1 MPRRGLISLLLVSAF
16 ALIAAACGGAEDDP
30 VLNEDATVE
39 SQDSGD
45 DRDLP
50 ATEDQPTSPTVR
62 DVPDTNATT
71 EPADDGATTE
81 VERPSAPGG
90 TTVQPAT
97 DATTTPA
104 TTADGTYT
112 VQAGDTLGNIAFRF
126 GTTAAVLADLN
137 ALTNP
142 DSLTIGQVLVL
153 PGGQAPAD
161 EEGATVAD
169 PGDGDATDDGDGD
182 AVGDGNDAGD
192 TGDDPPPA
200 PPIAGAGLSPGGIPQ
215 PGPGITFDALPTR
228 PTALSDFA
236 TTALPWL
243 QDRTSPSEIQ
253 DLFIDWSMPPLAQ
266 GDRFFLVDTDADGL
280 FSLVAI
286 FTDPNQPQR
295 GPLTDAN
302 IVVYDPVPDQPT
314 RWRQAYDHNLANPL
328 AGQDYFVLGVD
339 DVTGDGQRDITYAE
353 VFCGAS
359 TCTTVVHVLVRNG
372 DGYRDAAT
380 PRIEIATAT
389 TFELADLTGDGVAD
403 LAVEGG
409 TFASVGAGPPRP
421 FEFLYSG
428 VGGNFIEI
436 LRFGLPTTFQIW
448 VIADANSAFNAG
460 DYAAALAAYTQAA
473 TDGSLDAFVPGA
485 GPELVALAQLRSAIA
500 QVQLADPTSA
510 AASAQ
515 AASAAGGLMG
525 ELASAYLGAIIAQ
538 PDATLGCAALND
550 ALALRV
556 GEWDAFWEQF
566 GFGIPAFR
574 AEQLCPF

>member
-1 MPRRGLISLLLVSAF
+1 MPRPGLISLLLVSAF
-16 ALIAAACGGAEDDP
+16 ALIAAACGGTDDDP
-30 VLNEDATVE
+30 LLNDDPAVE

-45 DRDLP
+45 DRDVP

-71 EPADDGATTE
+71 EAADDGATTE
-81 VERPSAPGG
+81 VERPSATGG

-97 DATTTPA
+97 GATTTPA

-137 ALTNP
+137 ALANP

-161 EEGATVAD
+161 EAGESVAD
-169 PGDGDATDDGDGD
+169 SGDGDATDDGEGD
-182 AVGDGNDAGD
+182 DAGD
-192 TGDDPPPA
+192 ADDDPPPL
-200 PPIAGAGLSPGGIPQ
+200 PPVAGAGLSPSGIPQ
-215 PGPGITFDALPTR
+215 PGPEITFDAVPNR
-228 PTALSDFA
+228 PAALSDFA
-236 TTALPWL
+236 TMALPWL
-243 QDRTSPSEIQ
+243 QDRTSPSELQ
-253 DLFIDWSMPPLAQ
+253 DLFIEWSMPPVPQ

-302 IVVYDPVPDQPT
+302 LVIYDPVPDQPT

-339 DVTGDGQRDITYAE
+339 DVTGDGERDITYAE
-353 VFCGAS
+353 VFCGAN
-359 TCTTVVHVLVRNG
+359 TCTTVVHVLVRDG

-389 TFELADLTGDGVAD
+389 TFEFADLTGDGVAD

-409 TFASVGAGPPRP
+409 AFASVGAGPPRP

-436 LRFGLPTTFQIW
+436 LRAGLPTTFQIW
-448 VIADANSAFNAG
+448 VIADGNSAFNAG
-460 DYAAALAAYTQAA
+460 DYASALTTYSQAA
-473 TDGSLDAFVPGA
+473 TDASLDAFVPGA
-485 GPELVALAQLRSAIA
+485 GPQLVALAQLRSAIA
-500 QVQLADPTSA
+500 QVQLADATGA

-515 AASAAGGLMG
+515 AASAAGGLIG

-538 PDATLGCAALND
+538 PDATLGCTALND

-566 GFGIPAFR
+566 GFGLPAFR